1 MRKHL
6 IGVALLG
13 ALAMLASA
21 QLNPQQQKMTEYNA
35 QAKGMTGD
43 ARKTFMST
51 CLPKPRSRT
60 ASTASRA
67 AIPASRWT
75 GFATSEAAAGW
86 ENPDAAG
93 PFRLGRSA
101 EVSPNLNVE

>member
-35 QAKGMTGD
+35 QAKGMTGAAL
-43 ARKTFMST
+43 AR
-51 CLPKPRSRT
+51 L
-60 ASTASRA
+60 
-67 AIPASRWT
+67 
-75 GFATSEAAAGW
+75 
-86 ENPDAAG
+86 
-93 PFRLGRSA
+93 L
-101 EVSPNLNVE
+101 

>member
-51 CLPKPRSRT
+51 CLSGGSAGAQGPHCTKGKPCGNT
-60 ASTASRA
+60 CIAMDKECH
-67 AIPASRWT
+67 IK
-75 GFATSEAAAGW
+75 
-86 ENPDAAG
+86 
-93 PFRLGRSA
+93 
-101 EVSPNLNVE
+101 